1 MGPGPSRLLG
11 TLPPEQLFRKPNAP
25 LSVAL
30 ALPARHGAAVI
41 PLDGSG
47 DVTAVLARAHPNAA
61 RTNTDSHAR
70 IPPITMLIAIA
81 IALSIAANLHVDAAL
96 SYLKASRVCGDGPS
110 KQWCRRRKNRCGRHE
125 KYDCLHVGSP
135 FRKSPND
142 LTLTNPESS
151 VHHGRPRRLLST
163 EVGSWSKTRKGKK
176 VEAKNSFQA
185 CQVTGTTA
193 QLR

>member
-1 MGPGPSRLLG
+1 
-11 TLPPEQLFRKPNAP
+11 
-25 LSVAL
+25 
-30 ALPARHGAAVI
+30 
-41 PLDGSG
+41 
-47 DVTAVLARAHPNAA
+47 
-61 RTNTDSHAR
+61 
-70 IPPITMLIAIA
+70 MLIAIA
-81 IALSIAANLHVDAAL
+81 IALSISIAANLHVDAAL

-110 KQWCRRRKNRCGRHE
+110 KQWRRRRKNRCGRHE

-193 QLR
+193 QLPLSVKKVTRAEPRVPVRVLPFADPREWGSNAENIAAALSRE